1 MTGSKGNQ
9 TDGVGSRMTHYRLWR
24 HRLRVKLDCQSRKQ
38 KRKNR
43 PITTFDPGL
52 VIGRPF
58 RLRWSSFHRIISEGV
73 VNGIRRNGSILILP
87 TMILSSLNSAYDSNF
102 RFSHGPEGCHDS
114 EYNSD
119 QDYDT
124 IASENRPRNLS
135 YSCIK
140 KKLRENCIPTSPWY
154 KTRT

>member
-58 RLRWSSFHRIISEGV
+58 RLRRSSFQWIISEGV
-73 VNGIRRNGSILILP
+73 VNEIRRNGSILILLN
-87 TMILSSLNSAYDSNF
+87 MIPSSLNSAYDSNF
-102 RFSHGPEGCHDS
+102 RFSHGPKGCYNS

-119 QDYDT
+119 YNYDT
-124 IASENRPRNLS
+124 IASENRPRNLT

-140 KKLRENCIPTSPWY
+140 KTMRKLYTYLPLI
-154 KTRT
+154 